1 MNQTIDLSMVSS
13 GSSGGESEGNQNG
26 TREED
31 ELINLTSSSSSS
43 ELERSLMELVP
54 RPPAALESSV
64 EIIQP
69 PVEKAEVEILAENP
83 PAEVQLQEIK
93 QELYRDL
100 LGEKE
105 YVETDEKEKVE
116 EVMEVTPE
124 VVVLEEE
131 DSYKKIK
138 DEVEVEET
146 GVEVEEAGT
155 EMIELADVQPRVT
168 PRGGDHCAPAV
179 GVEAGADR
187 GPPGPPTPG
196 PPHYHL
202 RHSTPMIGP
211 RLPWMPWGQEQNIRV
226 QYVPLSSVHEHV
238 LVPEGRCYFLVRP
251 YIGHHIHLETEAGY
265 VFCSM
270 AGAISTRDISIYGGM
285 EGLNMRVEHINH
297 EQNPGTEQINHE
309 LNLGVGVINN
319 EEYMEVVER
328 EGEEREE
335 GEE

>member
-1 MNQTIDLSMVSS
+1 MNQTIDLSHTSSS
-13 GSSGGESEGNQNG
+13 GSSGGENEGDQNG

-31 ELINLTSSSSSS
+31 EVINLTSSSSSS

-69 PVEKAEVEILAENP
+69 PAEKAEVEILAENP

-146 GVEVEEAGT
+146 GVEVEGAGT

-297 EQNPGTEQINHE
+297 EQNPGTEQIN
-309 LNLGVGVINN
+309 N